1 LFIDILKDQ
10 SITIKD
16 RQLSLNQVEGLRDVL
31 KEGIKL
37 GLEEFRIKSLYIDD
51 SAMDDQKL

>member
-1 LFIDILKDQ
+1 
-10 SITIKD
+10 
-16 RQLSLNQVEGLRDVL
+16 LRDVL

-51 SAMDDQKL
+51 SAMDDQKLLPLLNVLKE